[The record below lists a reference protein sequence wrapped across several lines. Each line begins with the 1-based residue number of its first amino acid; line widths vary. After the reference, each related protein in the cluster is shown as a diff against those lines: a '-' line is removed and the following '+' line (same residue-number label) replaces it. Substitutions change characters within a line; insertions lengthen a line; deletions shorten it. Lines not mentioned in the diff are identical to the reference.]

1 MTALRKFVSAALTL
15 SLPLSV
21 LAQATP
27 PAAEPAKPAAAPP
40 PLVQVYGTLNVNLQY
55 TEAGD
60 ATAGAANDVQ
70 PRFAVSIDSSNVGV
84 RGTLKLND
92 AVSAIYQ
99 CETGAS
105 VDGEAGAVLCNRNSR
120 IGLQGFFGTVFLGNW
135 DTPYKSGAYGTKADD
150 VFGNTDV
157 FGFNGIMGSPGYGT
171 RSVGAFNA
179 AIVAAQAAAFDVRGG
194 NSVAYWS
201 PKIANLVSF
210 KLQWAVD
217 EFRNASN
224 AGAGAAVDPMLLS
237 GAVNLDMGPLSVVAE
252 AEYHEDAF
260 GIRAINAANASNNA
274 AKDLGL
280 RLAAGYELPLGVGAL
295 RVMGMFERLMYEQ
308 ENAGA
313 GFKDYSRLAWLLGA
327 SFRTGPHELRGRFSQ
342 AMDPDITAADG
353 TSLPAG
359 AEDNLAA
366 QSYAVGYAYHIA
378 KSTQL
383 YAFFTQIMNDDAARY
398 TFPVSGNAAVVAMAA
413 GQAGA
418 DPTAGGIGIRHAF

>member
-1 MTALRKFVSAALTL
+1 MTALKKLLASLTL
-15 SLPLSV
+15 TLPLAA
-21 LAQATP
+21 LAQA
-27 PAAEPAKPAAAPP
+27 PAAAAPAAPP
-40 PLVQVYGTLNVNLQY
+40 PVVQVYGTFNVNLQY
-55 TEAGD
+55 TEASD
-60 ATAGAANDVQ
+60 ATVGATNDIQ

-92 AVSAIYQ
+92 MVSATYQ

-120 IGLQGFFGTVFLGNW
+120 IGLTGGAFGTVFLGNW

-179 AIVAAQAAAFDVRGG
+179 APAATGLAAFDIRGG

-217 EFRNASN
+217 EFRNPTN
-224 AGAGAAVDPMLLS
+224 AGAAGPVDPMLLS
-237 GAVNLDMGPLSVVAE
+237 GAVNLDMGPLSVVAV

-260 GIRAINAANASNNA
+260 GIRVTNAANSGNTAS
-274 AKDLGL
+274 KDIGW

-295 RVMGMFERLMYEQ
+295 RVMGMFEGLMYEQ

-327 SFRTGPHELRGRFSQ
+327 SFRTGSHELRARYSM
-342 AMDPDITAADG
+342 AMDPSITAATG
-353 TSLPAG
+353 TTLSPT

-366 QSYAVGYAYHIA
+366 QSFALGYANHIA

-383 YAFFTQIMNDDAARY
+383 YVFFTQIMNDDAARY

-413 GQAGA
+413 AQAGA
-418 DPTAGGIGIRHAF
+418 DPMAAGIGVRHAF